1 MQTPNKKDPIK
12 ILLVDDDADFATS
25 AKNCL
30 KTQCNYQIESA
41 SSVDEAL
48 EKMDTEKPD
57 AIVCDIQMPNTNGFD
72 FLKTL
77 RDKNNTIPFIVFTV
91 TDDKQT
97 ALKAF
102 NLGADGFV
110 GKYGNPETVFSTLQ
124 RCIEKA
130 IMETK

>member
-12 ILLVDDDADFATS
+12 VLLVDHDADFATS

-41 SSVDEAL
+41 SSVDEAFK
-48 EKMDTEKPD
+48 KMDIEKPD
-57 AIVCDIQMPNTNGFD
+57 AIVCDIQMPHTNGFE
-72 FLKTL
+72 FLKKL

-97 ALKAF
+97 ALRAF
-102 NLGADGFV
+102 SLGANGFV
-110 GKYGNPETVFSTLQ
+110 GKYGKPETIFATLHK
-124 RCIEKA
+124 CIEKA
-130 IMETK
+130 IENK